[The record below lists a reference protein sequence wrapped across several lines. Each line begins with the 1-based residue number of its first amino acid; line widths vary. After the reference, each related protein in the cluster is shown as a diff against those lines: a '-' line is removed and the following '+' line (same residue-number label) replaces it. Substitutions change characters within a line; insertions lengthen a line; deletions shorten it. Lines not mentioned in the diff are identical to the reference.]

1 MRDLISQPDNDAGRG
16 VYKGW
21 LVAAGGF
28 VMAFYAWGVGFYGHG
43 FYMVVLGRATGWP
56 VSMLSS
62 VVAGFWLANVAASLA
77 FGQITDRFG
86 ARPAVVY
93 GALAMAAGCFA
104 MAAFEAGILE
114 ARWQLFAIFALMGSA
129 YPGLAAM
136 AVSAALVPWFRRRLG
151 LALGIALTGASAGGA
166 VMPPLMAWL
175 SARYGF
181 GAAMTGIGAALVL
194 SVLPVA
200 LLLVRAP
207 SGREAAREL
216 GPTAAAATRTRPPP
230 ARFLRDARFWIV
242 ASACSL
248 SLGAQVGFLMHQ
260 IPLLQ
265 GPLGLSGAAFAVSI
279 ASLSAAAGRFALG
292 ALSSR
297 FPLPVLA
304 AGCYLVQAFG
314 LLLLLA
320 GEAPALLF
328 AASAIAGFV
337 IGCIVMLPP
346 LLLVDSFGQD
356 GYGTAYGMTAA
367 AMFVMASLATAAS
380 GWLFDATGAYAWP
393 LVALAGLHALAAFL
407 VLWHG
412 RRQRRRE
419 AAS

>member
-1 MRDLISQPDNDAGRG
+1 MTFVPQPDDGAARG
-16 VYKGW
+16 IYRGW
-21 LVAAGGF
+21 WVAAGGF

-43 FYMVVLGRATGWP
+43 FYMAVLGASTGWP
-56 VSMLSS
+56 ASLLSS

-77 FGQITDRFG
+77 MGRIADRFG
-86 ARPAVVY
+86 ARPTVVY

-104 MAAFEAGILE
+104 LAAFEAGFFG

-181 GAAMTGIGAALVL
+181 DAAMTGIGAALIL

-200 LLLVRAP
+200 LIVVRP
-207 SGREAAREL
+207 PEGREAARES
-216 GPTAAAATRTRPPP
+216 GAAPAPAARDRPSP
-230 ARFLRDARFWIV
+230 ARFLGDLRFWVI

-265 GPLGLSGAAFAVSI
+265 GPLGLSGAAYAVSI
-279 ASLSAAAGRFALG
+279 ASVSAALGRFVLG
-292 ALSSR
+292 ALVAR
-297 FPLPVLA
+297 FPLPVLG
-304 AGCYLVQAFG
+304 AGCYLIQALG

-320 GEAPALLF
+320 GEPPALLF
-328 AASAIAGFV
+328 IASAVAGFV

-346 LLLVDSFGQD
+346 LLLVDGFGQE
-356 GYGTAYGMTAA
+356 GYGTAYGLTAA
-367 AMFVMASLATAAS
+367 GMFVMASLATAAT
-380 GWLFDATGAYAWP
+380 GWLFDATGAYLSP
-393 LVALAGLHALAAFL
+393 LLGLAGLHVLAGLL

-412 RRQRRRE
+412 RRQRSRE
-419 AAS
+419 AAP

>member
-1 MRDLISQPDNDAGRG
+1 MTLAPQPEDDAARG
-16 VYKGW
+16 IYRGW
-21 LVAAGGF
+21 WVAAGGF

-43 FYMVVLGRATGWP
+43 FYMAVLGASTGWP
-56 VSMLSS
+56 ASLLSS

-77 FGQITDRFG
+77 MGRIADRFG
-86 ARPAVVY
+86 ARPTVVY

-104 MAAFEAGILE
+104 LAAFEAGFFG

-166 VMPPLMAWL
+166 VMPPLMTWL

-181 GAAMTGIGAALVL
+181 DAAMTGIGAALIL

-200 LLLVRAP
+200 LIVVRP
-207 SGREAAREL
+207 PEGREAARESD
-216 GPTAAAATRTRPPP
+216 AAAAPAARDRPSP
-230 ARFLRDARFWIV
+230 ARFLGDLRFWVI

-265 GPLGLSGAAFAVSI
+265 GPLGLSGAAYAVSI
-279 ASLSAAAGRFALG
+279 ASVSAALGRFVLG
-292 ALSSR
+292 ALVAR
-297 FPLPVLA
+297 FPLPVLG
-304 AGCYLVQAFG
+304 AGCYLIQALG

-320 GEAPALLF
+320 GEPPALLF
-328 AASAIAGFV
+328 IASAVAGFV

-346 LLLVDSFGQD
+346 LLLVDGFGRE
-356 GYGTAYGMTAA
+356 GYGTAYGLTAA
-367 AMFVMASLATAAS
+367 GMFVMASLATAAT
-380 GWLFDATGAYAWP
+380 GWLFDATGAYLWP
-393 LVALAGLHALAAFL
+393 LLGLVGLHVLAGLL

-412 RRQRRRE
+412 RRQRSRE
-419 AAS
+419 AAP

>member
-1 MRDLISQPDNDAGRG
+1 MTFVPQPDDGAARG
-16 VYKGW
+16 IYRGW
-21 LVAAGGF
+21 WVAAGGF

-43 FYMVVLGRATGWP
+43 FYMAVLGASTGWP
-56 VSMLSS
+56 ASLLSS

-77 FGQITDRFG
+77 MGRIADRFG
-86 ARPAVVY
+86 ARPTVVY

-104 MAAFEAGILE
+104 LAAFEAGFFG

-181 GAAMTGIGAALVL
+181 EAAMTGIGAALIL

-200 LLLVRAP
+200 LIVVRP
-207 SGREAAREL
+207 PEGREAARES
-216 GPTAAAATRTRPPP
+216 GAAPAPAARDRPSP
-230 ARFLRDARFWIV
+230 ARFLGDLRFWVI

-265 GPLGLSGAAFAVSI
+265 GPLGLSGAAYAVSI
-279 ASLSAAAGRFALG
+279 ASVSAALGRFVLG
-292 ALSSR
+292 ALVAR
-297 FPLPVLA
+297 FPLPVLG
-304 AGCYLVQAFG
+304 AGCYLIQALG

-320 GEAPALLF
+320 GEPPALLF
-328 AASAIAGFV
+328 IASAVAGFV

-346 LLLVDSFGQD
+346 LLLVDGFGQE
-356 GYGTAYGMTAA
+356 GYGTAYGLTAA
-367 AMFVMASLATAAS
+367 GMFVMASLATAAT
-380 GWLFDATGAYAWP
+380 GWLFDATGAYLWP
-393 LVALAGLHALAAFL
+393 LLGLVGLHVLAGLL

-412 RRQRRRE
+412 RRQRSRE
-419 AAS
+419 AAP

>member
-1 MRDLISQPDNDAGRG
+1 MTFAPQPDDGAARG
-16 VYKGW
+16 IYRGW
-21 LVAAGGF
+21 WVAAGGF

-43 FYMVVLGRATGWP
+43 FYMAVLGASTGWP
-56 VSMLSS
+56 ASLLSS

-77 FGQITDRFG
+77 MGRIADRFG
-86 ARPAVVY
+86 ARPTVVY

-104 MAAFEAGILE
+104 LAAFEAGFFG

-166 VMPPLMAWL
+166 VMPPLMTWL

-181 GAAMTGIGAALVL
+181 DAAMTGIGAALIL

-200 LLLVRAP
+200 LIVVRP
-207 SGREAAREL
+207 PEGREAARES
-216 GPTAAAATRTRPPP
+216 GAAPAPAARDRPSP
-230 ARFLRDARFWIV
+230 ARFLADLRFWVI

-265 GPLGLSGAAFAVSI
+265 GPLGLSGAAYAVSI
-279 ASLSAAAGRFALG
+279 ASVSAALGRFVLG
-292 ALSSR
+292 ALVAR
-297 FPLPVLA
+297 FPLPVLG
-304 AGCYLVQAFG
+304 AGCYLIQALG

-320 GEAPALLF
+320 GEPPALLF
-328 AASAIAGFV
+328 IASAVAGFV

-346 LLLVDSFGQD
+346 LLLVDGFGRE
-356 GYGTAYGMTAA
+356 GYGTAYGLTAA
-367 AMFVMASLATAAS
+367 GMFVMASLATAAT
-380 GWLFDATGAYAWP
+380 GWLFDATGAYLWP
-393 LVALAGLHALAAFL
+393 LLGLVGLHVLAGLL

-412 RRQRRRE
+412 RRQRSRE
-419 AAS
+419 AAP